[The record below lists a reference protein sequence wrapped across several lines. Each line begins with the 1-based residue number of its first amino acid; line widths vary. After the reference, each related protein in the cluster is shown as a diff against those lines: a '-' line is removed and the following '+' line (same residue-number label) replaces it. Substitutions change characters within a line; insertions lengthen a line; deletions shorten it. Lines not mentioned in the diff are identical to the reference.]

1 MIVIIIIV
9 LVLSQ
14 ILFYSKEESD
24 VEIIENIEED
34 KADEEIVK
42 KCLTPI
48 KIPLD
53 MYTEKSVIP

>member
-1 MIVIIIIV
+1 M

-24 VEIIENIEED
+24 LEIIENIEED
-34 KADEEIVK
+34 KVDEEIVK

-48 KIPLD
+48 EIPLD
-53 MYTEKSVIP
+53 MYTEKAVIP